1 MTDGLQRGR
10 VATLMQGINQAWL
23 RNQITGLESKIHPDI
38 VVVFPK
44 FSGRSQG
51 REAFIDAFRQ
61 FCQSTTVQE
70 FRVEEQQIDVV
81 GCTAAINYGYR
92 MLYERSGVQYRSSG
106 RDLWIFQ
113 LERGEWVAVWR
124 TMLDI
129 QEDIV

>member
-1 MTDGLQRGR
+1 
-10 VATLMQGINQAWL
+10 
-23 RNQITGLESKIHPDI
+23 
-38 VVVFPK
+38 VVFPK
-44 FSGRSQG
+44 FSGRGQG
-51 REAFIDAFRQ
+51 KEALIDAFRQ
-61 FCQSTTVQE
+61 FCQSATVQE

-92 MLYERSGVQYRSSG
+92 MLYERSGLQYRSSG
-106 RDLWIFQ
+106 RYLWIFQ